1 MKLPKDIIR
10 INGWK
15 EGKRTHIDI
24 RVKMQIVEFTN
35 TLGEEIKVEAPT
47 IFFDVAQTG
56 FDNGLDAVTSYN
68 YYNWVGKERM
78 TEKVI

>member
-1 MKLPKDIIR
+1 MLAKNIIR

-15 EGKRTHIDI
+15 DNKRTHVDI
-24 RVKMQIVEFTN
+24 EVPMK
-35 TLGEEIKVEAPT
+35 EIKFYNSKNELIVVMAPRT
-47 IFFDVAQTG
+47 PFDVAQVG

-68 YYNWVGKERM
+68 QWNWVGKERI

>member
-1 MKLPKDIIR
+1 MKLAKDIIR

-15 EGKRTHIDI
+15 DGKRTHRDI
-24 RVKMQIVEFTN
+24 KVKMVTVEFTN
-35 TLGEEIKVEAPT
+35 ALGEEIKVKAPAT
-47 IFFDVAQTG
+47 LFDVAQTG